1 VHNLQL
7 KRSSND
13 FSDDDNKN
21 SIKDG
26 NIHNILEENNSHFNS
41 QSNYDMTTA
50 ASAADDDDASADKQ
64 ITFFN
69 YTHGYCVCIIDIV
82 DSTRITQELAS
93 SNKIRNYY
101 SIFLNTMATIIKDHN
116 GKVIKNAGD
125 CLIYYFP
132 KTVDTNVNESAFQD
146 VLDCGLAMIDAN
158 STLNKELSKNG
169 LPPINYRISANYGK
183 VELATSTNSNTVDLF
198 GPTVNICSK
207 INHLALSNEMVI
219 YNDLY
224 TVIDK
229 TPFFNDYSFKNISQ
243 SDKYSTFPYPVY
255 SVHRL
260 DSPMQQKEIDNKI
273 RQNHV
278 VYQQNKL
285 KKVNSS
291 FNILLIDDD
300 KDILFTF
307 TTIIEGEDYKTTSF
321 SDPNKALDHFS
332 RVSPYHYDLII
343 MDIRMPGLNGIQLY
357 SKIKVMNP
365 DIKVL
370 FLSALD
376 AVEELLSIFPDI
388 KNSEIIRK
396 PIEPNEL
403 LLKINKILKS

>member
-1 VHNLQL
+1 
-7 KRSSND
+7 
-13 FSDDDNKN
+13 
-21 SIKDG
+21 
-26 NIHNILEENNSHFNS
+26 
-41 QSNYDMTTA
+41 M
-50 ASAADDDDASADKQ
+50 AS
-64 ITFFN
+64 
-69 YTHGYCVCIIDIV
+69 
-82 DSTRITQELAS
+82 
-93 SNKIRNYY
+93 
-101 SIFLNTMATIIKDHN
+101 IIKDHN

-132 KTVDTNVNESAFQD
+132 KTVDSDVNESAFQD

-158 STLNKELSKNG
+158 STLNEELSKNG

-183 VELATSTNSNTVDLF
+183 VELATSSNSNSVDLF

-224 TVIDK
+224 TVINK
-229 TPFFNDYSFKNISQ
+229 TPFFYDYCFKNVSQ
-243 SDKYSTFPYPVY
+243 QADKYSTFTYPVY

-260 DSPMQQKEIDNKI
+260 DSPRQQKEIDNKK
-273 RQNHV
+273 RQSHM
-278 VYQQNKL
+278 VYKQNKL
-285 KKVNSS
+285 NQVNSS

-307 TTIIEGEDYKTTSF
+307 TTIIAGDNYKTTSF
-321 SDPNKALDHFS
+321 SDPNKALEHFS
-332 RVSPYHYDLII
+332 QVSPYHYDLII

-396 PIEPNEL
+396 PIEPQAL
-403 LLKINKILKS
+403 LLKINTILKT